1 MKRKKKRALFLH
13 LSLNFWPQK
22 KKNNKK
28 QKKSESLLNKRFCS
42 STDALDPRL
51 VQIGPFSKKYHHTI
65 KSNVKINYNDVVTF
79 SFANGFCLKV
89 KFKSV
94 KRYLSWTQIYS
105 LKDDSERTKM
115 YVFKCGFRFLSLFRL
130 NTTKIAILNTIWH
143 WSSLW
148 PAKLV
153 GNPQTR

>member
-1 MKRKKKRALFLH
+1 MHYSYTFRWIFGHK
-13 LSLNFWPQK
+13 K
-22 KKNNKK
+22 KKNK
-28 QKKSESLLNKRFCS
+28 QKKSESPLNKRFCS
-42 STDALDPRL
+42 STDALDLRF

-105 LKDDSERTKM
+105 LKDDSKRTKTHFSN
-115 YVFKCGFRFLSLFRL
+115 VALRFVSLFRFEY
-130 NTTKIAILNTIWH
+130 NWDCH
-143 WSSLW
+143 
-148 PAKLV
+148 PKLYL
-153 GNPQTR
+153 TLI

>member
-1 MKRKKKRALFLH
+1 MKRKKNVHYSYTFRWIFGHK
-13 LSLNFWPQK
+13 K
-22 KKNNKK
+22 KKNK
-28 QKKSESLLNKRFCS
+28 QKKSESPLNKRFCS
-42 STDALDPRL
+42 STDALDLRF

-105 LKDDSERTKM
+105 LKDDSERTEM
-115 YVFKCGFRFLSLFRL
+115 YVFKCGFRFVSLFRL

>member
-1 MKRKKKRALFLH
+1 MILKKTCIILTPFAEFLAT
-13 LSLNFWPQK
+13 K

-65 KSNVKINYNDVVTF
+65 KSNVKINYNDVLTF

-105 LKDDSERTKM
+105 LKDDSKRTKTHCSN
-115 YVFKCGFRFLSLFRL
+115 VALRFVSLFRFEY
-130 NTTKIAILNTIWH
+130 N
-143 WSSLW
+143 
-148 PAKLV
+148 
-153 GNPQTR
+153 

>member
-22 KKNNKK
+22 KKKTKNKK
-28 QKKSESLLNKRFCS
+28 RASHPWTNVSVRQQTRWIFGLFKSGLF
-42 STDALDPRL
+42 PRSIIIQL
-51 VQIGPFSKKYHHTI
+51 

>member
-1 MKRKKKRALFLH
+1 MYVQLDEKEKKKTCIILTPFAEFLAT
-13 LSLNFWPQK
+13 K
-22 KKNNKK
+22 KKKNKK
-28 QKKSESLLNKRFCS
+28 QKKSESPLNKRFCS
-42 STDALDPRL
+42 STDALDLRL
-51 VQIGPFSKKYHHTI
+51 FQIGPFSKKYHHTI

-115 YVFKCGFRFLSLFRL
+115 YVFKCGFRFVSLFRL
-130 NTTKIAILNTIWH
+130 NTTKIAILNTI
-143 WSSLW
+143 
-148 PAKLV
+148 
-153 GNPQTR
+153 

>member
-1 MKRKKKRALFLH
+1 MYVQLDEKKKKTCIILTPFAEFLAT
-13 LSLNFWPQK
+13 K
-22 KKNNKK
+22 KKKNKK
-28 QKKSESLLNKRFCS
+28 QKKSESPLNKRFCS

-130 NTTKIAILNTIWH
+130 NTTKIAILNTI
-143 WSSLW
+143 
-148 PAKLV
+148 
-153 GNPQTR
+153 